1 MMRGV
6 VVAVVVVLAAA
17 VTAAPQSRARPVPNE
32 KVLCLNTHHS
42 DDSVIRK
49 DNVLRCQSVDAVLS
63 TAQKKFQTEEWMKID
78 AAKDG
83 AN

>member
-1 MMRGV
+1 MRGV
-6 VVAVVVVLAAA
+6 VVALLVVLAAA
-17 VTAAPQSRARPVPNE
+17 VTAAPQTRLRPTPNE
-32 KVLCLNTHHS
+32 KILCMNALHS
-42 DDSVIRK
+42 DDSVIHK
-49 DNVLRCQSVDAVLS
+49 DSALRCQAVDAVLS